1 MTNNKSKSPWIG
13 ALWLCAGLSVSLSA
27 WAGPGAHGPNGE
39 HLDAP
44 ATGGASPSG
53 LMRLPDGSVQVPKAA
68 QRRMGIRTVLA
79 PEGSH
84 PATVTLNARVVMD
97 PRSAGQVQATV
108 GGRIEPPPQGLP
120 VAGQAVRQGQ
130 VLAWLRPTLGAG
142 ERADQ
147 RAGLAELRSGRQLAE
162 QRVARLNQLEGSVP
176 AKDIEAARS
185 ELRSLREREAI
196 LGQSLDGVQTL
207 VAPVGGVLA
216 SARVLAGQV
225 VASEELLFEVV
236 DPQRVLIEAQ
246 VSDPAL
252 AAQVQS
258 AVVQGLPQVTLTYQ
272 GAARVMRE
280 GAVPLTFA
288 ARLQNTVLAIGQ
300 PLTLVATLSRQQP
313 GVAVPAEAVVR
324 NPSNETVVW
333 IKLSAE
339 RFLSQPVQTQPL
351 DASTVLVTRGLSPD
365 NRVVVQGAS
374 LINQIR

>member
-1 MTNNKSKSPWIG
+1 
-13 ALWLCAGLSVSLSA
+13 
-27 WAGPGAHGPNGE
+27 
-39 HLDAP
+39 
-44 ATGGASPSG
+44 
-53 LMRLPDGSVQVPKAA
+53 
-68 QRRMGIRTVLA
+68 
-79 PEGSH
+79 
-84 PATVTLNARVVMD
+84 
-97 PRSAGQVQATV
+97 
-108 GGRIEPPPQGLP
+108 
-120 VAGQAVRQGQ
+120 
-130 VLAWLRPTLGAG
+130 
-142 ERADQ
+142 
-147 RAGLAELRSGRQLAE
+147 
-162 QRVARLNQLEGSVP
+162 

-258 AVVQGLPQVTLTYQ
+258 AVVQGLPQVTLAYQ

-339 RFLSQPVQTQPL
+339 RFLPQPVQTQPL